1 MNMTSQ
7 SLSQDWLR
15 RGSLSATLVFALVLS
30 GCSLFGGDEDDNPP
44 ADLVKFKPS
53 IKVKKV
59 WSGGVGGDSSHLR
72 LALDV
77 ATDGANVYAAAHD
90 GRVVAFEAFK
100 GNRRWKRKTKL
111 PLSAGPAYGDGVI
124 VMGSNNGDVI
134 ALDAKDGSERW
145 RTRVSSEVLATPA
158 VTSELVLV
166 RTVDGKLVALNIDTG
181 GEVWFVQQS
190 VPRLSVRGT
199 GAPVVLKAIVVCGF
213 DNGRIAAYELGDG
226 SLIWDLLLSPPS
238 GRTEVE
244 RLSDLNAT
252 VRVVGDDIYAV
263 GYHGS
268 LSAIAAESG
277 QVLWTREISSHIGVG
292 VDFNNLYVTG
302 EASELYA
309 MSRRSGRETW
319 QHEMLLNRD
328 VTGPTP
334 YGRSIVVGDYD
345 GYVHWFDV
353 RDGSLLA
360 RLRAGRDRVTSAPL
374 VVNDTIFVLTDGGKL
389 VAFREKQQKKK

>member
-1 MNMTSQ
+1 MNLTSHDRSESWTRRALLLA
-7 SLSQDWLR
+7 SLSCVL
-15 RGSLSATLVFALVLS
+15 LVS
-30 GCSLFGGDEDDNPP
+30 GCSLFGGDEEEDPP

-53 IKVKKV
+53 IKIKKV
-59 WSGGVGGDSSHLR
+59 WSAGIGGDSAHLR

-77 ATDGANVYAAAHD
+77 ATDGSNVYAAAHN
-90 GRVVAFEAFK
+90 GRVAAFEAFK
-100 GNRRWKRKTKL
+100 GRNLWRRKTKL
-111 PLSAGPAYGDGVI
+111 PLSAGPAYGEGVI
-124 VMGSNNGDVI
+124 VLGSNNGDVI
-134 ALDAKDGSERW
+134 ALNANDGSERW
-145 RTRVSSEVLATPA
+145 RTKVSSEVLAVPA
-158 VTSELVLV
+158 VTTELVLV

-181 GEVWFVQQS
+181 GEIWFVQQS

-199 GAPVVLKAIVVCGF
+199 GAPVVMRDMVVCGF

-226 SLIWDLLLSPPS
+226 SLIWDQLLSPPS

-268 LSAIAAESG
+268 LSALAAESG
-277 QVLWTREISSHIGVG
+277 QILWTREISSHIGVG

-302 EASELYA
+302 EASQLYA

-328 VTGPTP
+328 VTGPAP
-334 YGRSIVVGDYD
+334 YGSSIVVGDFD

-353 RDGSLLA
+353 RDGTLQA
-360 RLRAGRDRVTSAPL
+360 RMRASGDRVTAAPL

-389 VAFREKQQKKK
+389 VAFREKQKKKK